1 MRGMETFDT
10 SRPAVAAPAVSP
22 TDTRATDPKA
32 YAQASTIVP
41 IRGIGVRYRSR
52 IARHLLALDEH
63 DRYLRFGY
71 AANDDQIRQYV
82 DGLDFERDQVFGI
95 FNRRLQMIAM
105 AHLAMPADMQKAGV
119 AEFGVSVA
127 KHARGRGYGALLFE
141 RAAIHAVNSG
151 VGTLYVHVLS
161 ENTAMLKI
169 ARNAGARVHQD
180 GSESQ
185 AYLQLPPAGLDTR
198 MSKIVAEHFGE
209 VDYQLKKQARQFWSL
224 LADMQEI
231 RQGVQDG
238 RHQAA
243 E

>member
-1 MRGMETFDT
+1 MN
-10 SRPAVAAPAVSP
+10 S
-22 TDTRATDPKA
+22 
-32 YAQASTIVP
+32 IVP
-41 IRGIGVRYRSR
+41 IRALGAQHRERV
-52 IARHLLALDEH
+52 ANHLLALTER

-71 AANDDQIRQYV
+71 SASDEQVRRYAEL
-82 DGLDFERDQVFGI
+82 LDFERDEVFGI
-95 FNRRLQMIAM
+95 FNRRLQLIAM
-105 AHLAMPADMQKAGV
+105 AHVAYAQSEDTQSC
-119 AEFGVSVA
+119 AEFGVSVLA
-127 KHARGRGYGALLFE
+127 SARGRGYGGLLFD
-141 RAAIHAVNSG
+141 RAVTLARNRGVSMMFIHAL
-151 VGTLYVHVLS
+151 T

-185 AYLQLPPAGLDTR
+185 AYLQLPPAGLVTR